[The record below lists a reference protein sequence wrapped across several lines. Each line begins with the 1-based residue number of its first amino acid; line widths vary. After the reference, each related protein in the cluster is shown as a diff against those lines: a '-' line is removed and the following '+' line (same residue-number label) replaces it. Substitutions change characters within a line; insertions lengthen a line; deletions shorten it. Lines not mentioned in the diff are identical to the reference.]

1 MAGVRIKKDDTVMVI
16 AGKDR
21 GKTGRVVNVKP
32 GDAKVMVEGV
42 ARMKVHTKPTPKNR
56 KGGIILQEE
65 FIDLSNVQ
73 LVCKSCGR
81 PTRIG
86 HQIEGDVKSRV
97 CKHCGSE
104 N

>member
-1 MAGVRIKKDDTVMVI
+1 MPGVRIKKGDNVMVI

-42 ARMKVHTKPTPKNR
+42 ARMKRHTKPTPKNR

-73 LVCKSCGR
+73 LVCRSCNR
-81 PTRIG
+81 PTRVA
-86 HQIEGDVKSRV
+86 HRFEGGVKIRV
-97 CKHCGSE
+97 CKRCGADL
-104 N
+104 